1 MIQISTKM
9 NQQMIL
15 LPNGL
20 EIPSTCYGLGMLK
33 QNLSQYESYSSIT
46 QIRESCKELRRIH
59 TLKRIFNTSNNIFI
73 DTSSAYG
80 MAETVIGKQIAKN
93 ERDKVVICTKISARD
108 QLRNGKRI
116 DKICKNSMTKLNVNQ
131 LDIYL
136 MHWPVDKN
144 YIDVWK
150 QMEELYCEKKVKA
163 IGVCNCHIHHLDEIL
178 SRCTIKPMIHQMEIH
193 PLFTQCELS
202 NFCRKEGIQ
211 IMAYTPLAR
220 NDDRL
225 ANSKLLK
232 TLSLKYKKSISQIIL
247 RWHVQLGNIPVVS
260 TGNYMHYCDNM
271 NIFDFSL
278 SEEEVNRISGM
289 NINSRLR
296 YDSDNCNFCEL

>member
-1 MIQISTKM
+1 M

-20 EIPSTCYGLGMLK
+20 EIPSICYGLGMLE
-33 QNLSQYESYSSIT
+33 QNLSQYEAYSSMT
-46 QIRESCKELRRIH
+46 QIRESYKELSRIH
-59 TLKRIFNTSNNIFI
+59 TLKRIFNTSNKIFI

-80 MAETVIGKQIAKN
+80 LAENVIGKQISKI
-93 ERDKVVICTKISARD
+93 ERDKIVICTKISARD
-108 QLRNGKRI
+108 QLRHGNRI
-116 DKICKNSMTKLNVNQ
+116 DKICKNSMTKLNVNE

-144 YIDVWK
+144 FIDVWK
-150 QMEELYCEKKVKA
+150 QMQELYYEKKVKA
-163 IGVCNCHIHHLDEIL
+163 IGVCNCHIHHLDKIL
-178 SRCTIKPMIHQMEIH
+178 SQCTIKPMLHQMEIH
-193 PLFTQCELS
+193 PLFTQSEVS
-202 NFCRKEGIQ
+202 SFCRSEGIQ

-225 ANSKLLK
+225 INSRLLK
-232 TLSLKYKKSISQIIL
+232 KLSLKYKKSISQVIL

-260 TGNYMHYCDNM
+260 TGNYKHYCDNM

-278 SEEEVNRISGM
+278 SEEEVNRISKM

-296 YDSDNCNFCEL
+296 YDSDNCDFLEL